1 MAVFFGKL
9 LVITFPSKTLK
20 RFKASLLPGT
30 GTHGFLLDG
39 YQHEVQ
45 LHKAEPGKED
55 RVVRKGRPAGC
66 CFTVL

>member
-55 RVVRKGRPAGC
+55 GVVRKGRPAGC